1 MFAINIENLKK
12 KEKILYIK
20 KKKVFLLF
28 TVSMVMNMGIYLN
41 KKNQLKY

>member
-20 KKKVFLLF
+20 KKKSLPIVY
-28 TVSMVMNMGIYLN
+28 S
-41 KKNQLKY
+41 KYGHEYGNIFK